1 MSTAVKKIETD
12 VASLSDADLRAFRD
26 WFQKF
31 DADRWDEQFARDVQ
45 GGKLEGLAAEALEHY
60 ESGQCKKL

>member
-12 VASLSDADLRAFRD
+12 VASLSDADLRAFRA

-31 DADRWDEQFARDVQ
+31 DAARWDEQFTSDVQ
-45 GGKLEGLAAEALEHY
+45 GGKLAGLAAEALEHY
-60 ESGQCKKL
+60 KSGQCKKL